1 MVKPEKFDHLY
12 LVNHFTV
19 PLNCERKNANSVNE
33 KTQNGYILV
42 YLPIRETLKGSFLPF
57 SVPFSSF

>member
-19 PLNCERKNANSVNE
+19 PLNCERKNTNSANK
-33 KTQNGYILV
+33 KTQNGYSLV
-42 YLPIRETLKGSFLPF
+42 YLRMRETLKGSPLPF